1 MSPLGR
7 PRNARRVRGDR
18 PPKPPGRS
26 SRGGTRHLLGV
37 LVAHRQQHELHHHP
51 PVTPAGV
58 LFRHRFTV
66 PLLILIFSALAFVAH
81 YDGGR
86 IARKWDEPVT
96 RWLQSQHRTWL
107 NTSVEELSALGG
119 LVVVVLVGV
128 LLVGLVWHE
137 CRALAFTLVAAGLAR
152 PLLEWTLKELVG
164 RERPDIGRLVP
175 GEGPSFPSGHVMAA
189 IAIWGLLPPVLALI
203 SGRRFVWWVSVW
215 FSATIIVLVGF
226 SRVYLGVHWLT
237 DVVGALVLGALYLL
251 AMEWL
256 LGWHHRRRP
265 CQAVEVSFAT
275 AGKSPLAKSESL
287 PSGSS

>member
-1 MSPLGR
+1 VGR
-7 PRNARRVRGDR
+7 Q
-18 PPKPPGRS
+18 
-26 SRGGTRHLLGV
+26 RHHLRDV
-37 LVAHRQQHELHHHP
+37 LVARRHQHALHHHP
-51 PVTPAGV
+51 PVTPAG
-58 LFRHRFTV
+58 LLLRHRFTV
-66 PLLILIFSALAFVAH
+66 PILIATFCALAFTAH

-96 RWLQSQHRTWL
+96 RFLQDHRRTWL

-119 LVVVVLVGV
+119 LIIVVLIAV

-137 CRALAFTLVAAGLAR
+137 CRALALTLVMAGLAR
-152 PLLEWTLKELVG
+152 PLLEWTLKELID
-164 RERPDIGRLVP
+164 RQRPDIGRLVP

-203 SGRRFVWWVSVW
+203 SGQRFVWWVSVW
-215 FSATIIVLVGF
+215 FSGAVIVLVAF

-237 DVVGALVLGALYLL
+237 DVVGAMVLGALYLL

-256 LGWHHRRRP
+256 LDWHHRRRP
-265 CQAVEVSFAT
+265 CHAVEVSFAT
-275 AGKSPLAKSESL
+275 AAAKNELPHPENL